1 MEKELTEIMEMI
13 DALVEDF
20 SVPRNVRRALDEA
33 KSRLLGKEELSVRVS
48 AAIYLIESVSEDVNL
63 PAHAR
68 TQLWAILS
76 ALEGIK
82 ND

>member
-1 MEKELTEIMEMI
+1 MEKEITEIVEMI
-13 DALVEDF
+13 DALLEDF
-20 SVPRNVRRALDEA
+20 SVPRNVRRALEEA
-33 KSRLLGKEELSVRVS
+33 KNRLLGAGELSVRAS
-48 AAIYLIESVSEDVNL
+48 AAVYIIEPVSEDVNL

>member
-1 MEKELTEIMEMI
+1 MEKELAEIIEMI
-13 DALVEDF
+13 DSLLQDF
-20 SVPRNVRRALDEA
+20 SVPRNVRRALEEA
-33 KSRLLGKEELSVRVS
+33 KNRLRGSEELGVRIS
-48 AAIYLIESVSEDVNL
+48 AAVYTVEAVSDDVNL

-68 TQLWAILS
+68 AQLWAILS